1 MRKAVALR
9 RGFAELS
16 VVSLRH
22 PVNIDGRILPTGTK
36 GTVVA
41 AYADGVGYEIEFFRP
56 FQAMVTL
63 KAGDLTG

>member
-1 MRKAVALR
+1 
-9 RGFAELS
+9 
-16 VVSLRH
+16 
-22 PVNIDGRILPTGTK
+22 VNIDGRILPTGTK